1 MAYYYKYPINYAPNE
16 SGDTTAFAVKQLI
29 RERNYIYQ
37 ILNNIVAGNTA
48 FVKAGVLVATTGNI
62 SLSGEKTIDGVSVE
76 EGDRVLVWKQGNS
89 VENGV
94 YVVSKGQWKRADDA
108 DDDGD
113 FANGYFTGVARGT
126 YAGQLFTQEGDVS
139 VNVSPL
145 NFRNVIQ
152 GDMVSREVYRAR
164 DEANQAK
171 ETARGYADN
180 ANESKEQA
188 ETAKAAAEEAAKKAG
203 TAQTETEKANENVL
217 LKEKSVENY
226 YNEVVKMGKEVTDNQ
241 NKATDIFRNVLAKQG
256 DLENKQQ
263 EIQREQDETSQLLE
277 EAQQERT
284 VIIQSVADGKLYA
297 EESKKASISAKQS
310 EKNAEKSEIDA
321 SQSMKTIN
329 ELVDNV
335 NTVHEKINVQ
345 VQKAETV
352 NEETKVIEAKALQT
366 KTEIENLKGETE
378 SARDDAIN
386 RWNTSKTILDNTLLE
401 AQNAKHG
408 AEEAKAGAEKESA
421 AAKVSE
427 ANAKNSANMSAIE
440 AEKARVEAGN
450 AKTEAVN
457 AGTEVE
463 KAKAEVLKAQTEA
476 ERALTHSNKSEEA
489 ETEARKEAEKAKTA
503 ADKAENTLQAA
514 LATLDLNSYA
524 KKESLVGLATTDYV
538 DGRFNHIIGTSAE
551 ALDTLE
557 EIGKALGNDADFAGT
572 MTKELTKKADKGT
585 VENALLGKATK
596 EELATKADKTAVY
609 LKTESDRRYQAKGDY
624 VTLTK
629 WNGTFKSNVSFYPD
643 SSNRYTYID
652 CPGSPCFYFQKPL
665 YGYLNADEIAN
676 VYLNKTDAESKYLTK
691 TSAMH
696 TYLTQYNAGNIYQKK
711 GDYATKTD
719 LANIDL
725 SSYAEK
731 TSVYTKTETDGKFFT
746 QLQAAEGL
754 SKKAD
759 KDTVYLKTESDS
771 KYQTKEEAQ
780 AAGGLIEAYF
790 LSKYDA
796 NNIYISKVDADKI
809 YQVKTN
815 VYTKTESDRKYQLKG
830 DYVTESIWNA
840 VFNKYIN
847 QTIHKSAMLISFL
860 DVYGITFNKPLIDY
874 FNKQESDG
882 RYQAKGDY
890 ATNQKVDEKTG
901 EINNRINGIDNKVNT
916 VDGKVNE
923 CEKKQT
929 LKRINA
935 TVNTDYV
942 KQFSCIQIGHVVQVS
957 IELHNYKSHA
967 DENLVTGL
975 PKSIDLLVFDTPIH
989 GSDHQLVR
997 LRLQPDGKLN
1007 LFYNDDG
1014 RIYQYHEFQT
1024 FFTYLTE
1031 DV

>member
-62 SLSGEKTIDGVSVE
+62 SLSGEQTIDGVSVE

-126 YAGQLFTQEGDVS
+126 YAGQLFTQDGDVS

-145 NFRNVIQ
+145 IFRNIIQ
-152 GDMVSREVYRAR
+152 GDRVSQEVNKAR

-180 ANESKEQA
+180 ANKSKEQA
-188 ETAKAAAEEAAKKAG
+188 ETAKVAAEEAANKAG
-203 TAQTETEKANENVL
+203 AAQTETEKAKEDVL
-217 LKEKSVENY
+217 LKEKSVETYFN
-226 YNEVVKMGKEVTDNQ
+226 NVTEIGKEVTDNQ
-241 NKATDIFRNVLAKQG
+241 NRATEIFNNVLAKQG
-256 DLENKQQ
+256 DLEDKQQ

-284 VIIQSVADGKLYA
+284 VIIQSVADGKLYS
-297 EESKKASISAKQS
+297 EEAKKASISAEQS
-310 EKNAEKSEIDA
+310 AKSAEESKIYA
-321 SQSMKTIN
+321 SQSVNTIN
-329 ELVDNV
+329 ELVDNA
-335 NTVHEKINVQ
+335 NIVHENIKAQ
-345 VQKAETV
+345 VQKAESV
-352 NEETKVIEAKALQT
+352 NEESKAIESKALQT

-386 RWNTSKTILDNTLLE
+386 RWNNSKTILDNTLLE

-524 KKESLVGLATTDYV
+524 KKESLVGLAGTEYV

-643 SSNRYTYID
+643 SSNQYTYID
-652 CPGSPCFYFQKPL
+652 CPEASSFYFQKPL
-665 YGYLNADEIAN
+665 YGYLKADEIAN
-676 VYLNKTDAESKYLTK
+676 TYLSKTNAESTYLTKTDAEKTYPKTYEVEYAFEQLNSDLQNNYLTK
-691 TSAMH
+691 TDATD
-696 TYLTQYNAGNIYQKK
+696 TYLTKANAKST
-711 GDYATKTD
+711 YA
-719 LANIDL
+719 
-725 SSYAEK
+725 
-731 TSVYTKTETDGKFFT
+731 TKTETDGKFFT

-780 AAGGLIEAYF
+780 ANDESVAAYF
-790 LSKYDA
+790 LSKDDA
-796 NNIYISKVDADKI
+796 HNIYLSKVDADKI

-815 VYTKTESDRKYQLKG
+815 VYTKTESDRKYQ
-830 DYVTESIWNA
+830 V
-840 VFNKYIN
+840 V
-847 QTIHKSAMLISFL
+847 
-860 DVYGITFNKPLIDY
+860 
-874 FNKQESDG
+874 
-882 RYQAKGDY
+882 GDY
-890 ATNQKVDEKTG
+890 ATNKKVDEKTG
-901 EINNRINGIDNKVNT
+901 EINNRINGIDK
-916 VDGKVNE
+916 KVNE

-929 LKRINA
+929 LKKINA
-935 TVNTDYV
+935 TVNTDFV
-942 KQFSCIQIGHVVQVS
+942 NNFSCYQIGHAVQVS
-957 IELHNYKSHA
+957 ITLKKIQLGNPIT
-967 DENLVTGL
+967 LVSGL
-975 PKSIDLLVFDTPIH
+975 PKPICVLIFDESIH
-989 GSDHQLVR
+989 GNQGKTVRMNLLSDGSLKFWYTD
-997 LRLQPDGKLN
+997 PAEIGTGK
-1007 LFYNDDG
+1007 
-1014 RIYQYHEFQT
+1014 EFQT

-1031 DV
+1031 GI

>member
-62 SLSGEKTIDGVSVE
+62 SLSGEQTIDGVSVE

-126 YAGQLFTQEGDVS
+126 YAGQLFTQDGDVS

-145 NFRNVIQ
+145 TFRNIIQ
-152 GDMVSREVYRAR
+152 GDRVSQEVYKAR

-256 DLENKQQ
+256 DLEKKQKEIKSEQ
-263 EIQREQDETSQLLE
+263 EEAGRLLT

-284 VIIQSVADGKLYA
+284 VIIQSVADGKLYS
-297 EESKKASISAKQS
+297 EEAKKASISAEQS
-310 EKNAEKSEIDA
+310 SKSAEESKIYA
-321 SQSMKTIN
+321 SQSVNTIN

-335 NTVHEKINVQ
+335 NTVHENINVQ
-345 VQKAETV
+345 LQKAESV
-352 NEETKVIEAKALQT
+352 NEESKAIEAKALQT
-366 KTEIENLKGETE
+366 KTEIESLKEETE
-378 SARDDAIN
+378 NARNDAIN

-408 AEEAKAGAEKESA
+408 AEEARAGAEKESA

-524 KKESLVGLATTDYV
+524 KKESLVGLASTDYV

-596 EELATKADKTAVY
+596 EELATKADKTVVY

-652 CPGSPCFYFQKPL
+652 CPESSSFYFQKPL
-665 YGYLNADEIAN
+665 YGYLKADEIAN
-676 VYLNKTDAESKYLTK
+676 TYLNKTDAESKYLTK

-696 TYLTQYNAGNIYQKK
+696 TYLTQYNAENIYQKKGESYTKTESDNRYLAVEEASEIINNFLSKEDAQGLYLSKTDAGNTYQKK

-771 KYQTKEEAQ
+771 KYQTREEAQ
-780 AAGGLIEAYF
+780 ENVGSIVAYC
-790 LSKYDA
+790 LSKADA
-796 NNIYISKVDADKI
+796 HDIYLSIVDAKKI
-809 YQVKTN
+809 YQVKNN
-815 VYTKTESDRKYQLKG
+815 VYTKTESDRK
-830 DYVTESIWNA
+830 
-840 VFNKYIN
+840 
-847 QTIHKSAMLISFL
+847 
-860 DVYGITFNKPLIDY
+860 
-874 FNKQESDG
+874 
-882 RYQAKGDY
+882 YQAKGDY

-901 EINNRINGIDNKVNT
+901 EINNRINGIDNKVN
-916 VDGKVNE
+916 E
-923 CEKKQT
+923 CEQKQT
-929 LKRINA
+929 LKKINA
-935 TVNTDYV
+935 TINTEYV
-942 KQFSCIQIGHVVQVS
+942 SDFSCYQTGHAVQVS
-957 IELHNYKSHA
+957 FSINKSVA
-967 DENLVTGL
+967 FGALDTLITGL
-975 PKSIDLLVFDTPIH
+975 PKPMNDLFINLPVNGNIGNSIRFSLKTSGELKFHYASECEI
-989 GSDHQLVR
+989 SR
-997 LRLQPDGKLN
+997 GK
-1007 LFYNDDG
+1007 
-1014 RIYQYHEFQT
+1014 EFQT
-1024 FFTYLTE
+1024 FFTYLTANI
-1031 DV
+1031 